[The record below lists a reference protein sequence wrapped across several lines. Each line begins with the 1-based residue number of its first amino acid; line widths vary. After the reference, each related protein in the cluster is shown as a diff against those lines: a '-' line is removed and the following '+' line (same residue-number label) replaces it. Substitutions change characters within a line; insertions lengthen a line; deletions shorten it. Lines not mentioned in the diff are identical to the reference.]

1 MTLTAANSAIQ
12 AGMQLIAPS
21 GTGSAQGNYITVTNI
36 SGTTVTV
43 SSAITLSSG
52 TAISFVGYPE
62 VKVVWNQGFQGL
74 TNSSGV

>member
-1 MTLTAANSAIQ
+1 
-12 AGMQLIAPS
+12 MQLIAPS

-43 SSAITLSSG
+43 SSAITLSAG

-74 TNSSGV
+74 TNSAGV